1 MVFCDR
7 LAFVLNSH
15 IKNGADDFFP
25 LSTPINMDI
34 HPIEGYFVSTKKTFG
49 VQDINGKNYMVT
61 IEEV

>member
-1 MVFCDR
+1 MVYCDR

-15 IKNGADDFFP
+15 LKTGADDFFP
-25 LSTPINMDI
+25 KAGPINMDL

-49 VQDINGKNYMVT
+49 VTDINGKDYMVT